1 MKKPFRLLRLIA
13 ISLVTMVFMGG
24 IPVAHAAGFE
34 VQTSDVISVLR
45 NCTPY
50 LVVFAIVLIGA
61 VVICVLARKFEV
73 KKKKLVRGEALVAV
87 ILALA
92 VTLNLLCLGP
102 LSSLL
107 DVVANPAEEISEES
121 RTEAEMLIA
130 DIAGE
135 GTVLVKND
143 GLLPLSTEAKNLNV
157 FGWASTNPCYGGTGS
172 GAVDTSNCVTL
183 LGGLENGGYTLNQTL
198 SDLYVS
204 YAKDRPKATMS
215 AVDWT
220 LPEPTTDY
228 YTDEIMSE
236 AKAFSDTAV
245 IVIARVGGEG
255 TDLPTDFGAVNPD
268 GSPLY
273 TYVDNSDRYAD
284 FTAGQHYLE
293 LSQTE
298 KNLVELVCSNFDDVI
313 VIYNSANAMELGWVD
328 EYPQIKS
335 VICCPGA
342 GETGFNALGK
352 ILSGEVNPSGKLS
365 DTYVY
370 DLTSTPAFNNFGD
383 FTYDNMDEYGWLES
397 NPFTGEEKLNDVNFI
412 NYTEGIYVGYRFYET
427 AYAEAQAGHMSYDYD
442 RAVQY
447 PFGYGLSY
455 TTFSQRISAFATA
468 GDGFD
473 LSVEVTNTGD
483 TAGKDVVELYV
494 TPPYTNGGIEK
505 SAVNL
510 LDFGKTK
517 LLEPGASETID
528 FHVAR
533 EQLVSFD
540 SHGRGC
546 YVLESGDYI
555 ISVRSDAHTVL
566 DEKTYAVDET
576 VVYNSSNPRPS
587 DQTAATAQ
595 FNYARGDDVPYLSR
609 ADGFSN
615 YDEAVAAPTNYTM
628 SEERKANY
636 QNASNYDLSAYD
648 DGQAEM
654 PVTGAENGIKL
665 KDLRGRD
672 FDDPLWD
679 DLLDELSVQDMVDL
693 IAGGGY
699 QTKAVASIEKV
710 GTTDNDGPAT
720 IYNNYTGATGSAYTS
735 GVMLANTWNKEL
747 ACDMGRSIGKEAD
760 ELDVSGWYA
769 PAMNIHRTAFG
780 GRNFEYYSEDGVLSG
795 KIAAEES
802 KGANEYG
809 VYGYMKHFAL
819 NDQETNRIYQM
830 CTWADEQTIREIYL
844 KPFEIA
850 VKEGNIGAVMD
861 GHNYIGDKWAGAS
874 VELNTTVLRDEWGF
888 NGLVSTDMFAGYG
901 YYDADV
907 AVRAGVSSM
916 LNPMNAPDAT
926 MTDTESAASVAAM
939 REACHH
945 TLYTVVNS
953 RAYQD
958 AGQFDMVLW
967 QKILIAFDVA
977 VVILLAIM
985 EAVIIRSWKK
995 KEKVTG

>member
-1 MKKPFRLLRLIA
+1 MKKRARLITA
-13 ISLVTMVFMGG
+13 VLAAG
-24 IPVAHAAGFE
+24 ILAGMTPAAHAAGFE
-34 VQTSDVISVLR
+34 VQTSDIISVLS
-45 NCTPY
+45 NCAPY
-50 LVVFAIVLIGA
+50 LAFFAVALIAAIA
-61 VVICVLARKFEV
+61 VCVLAGKFEA
-73 KKKKLVRGEALVAV
+73 KKKKLIRGEALAA
-87 ILALA
+87 ILLA
-92 VTLNLLCLGP
+92 FVVTVNLLSIFP
-102 LSSLL
+102 LSTLL

-121 RTEAEMLIA
+121 RAEAEALIT

-135 GTVLVKND
+135 GAVLVKND
-143 GLLPLSTEAKNLNV
+143 GLLPLSAETKALNV

-183 LGGLENGGYTLNQTL
+183 LDGIENGGYALNQTL
-198 SDLYVS
+198 ADLYVS
-204 YAKDRPKATMS
+204 YADVRPAATMS

-236 AKAFSDTAV
+236 ARAFSDVAV

-268 GSPLY
+268 GTPMY
-273 TYVDNSDRYAD
+273 TYVDNSDAYPD

-298 KNLVELVCSNFDDVI
+298 KNLVELVCDNFDDVV
-313 VIYNSANAMELGWVD
+313 VIYNSANAMELGWID
-328 EYPQIKS
+328 DYAQIKS

-352 ILSGEVNPSGKLS
+352 MLNGEVNPSGKLS

-370 DLTSTPAFNNFGD
+370 DLTSTAAFKNFGD
-383 FTYDNMDEYGWLES
+383 FTYENMNEFGWLES
-397 NPFTGEEKLNDVNFI
+397 NPFSGEEKLNDVNFV

-427 AYAEAQAGHMSYDYD
+427 AYAEAQAGHMTYDYD
-442 RAVQY
+442 SVVQY

-455 TTFSQRISAFATA
+455 TTFEQKITSFTPAE
-468 GDGFD
+468 DGFD
-473 LSVEVTNTGD
+473 ISVEVTNTGNA
-483 TAGKDVVELYV
+483 AGKDVVELYV
-494 TPPYTNGGIEK
+494 TPPYTNHGIEK

-510 LDFGKTK
+510 LDFGKSK
-517 LLEPGASETID
+517 ALEPGASEIID
-528 FHVAR
+528 FHVNR
-533 EQLVSFD
+533 EELASFD
-540 SHGRGC
+540 DQGYGC

-555 ISVRSDAHTVL
+555 ISARSDAHTVL
-566 DEKTYAVDET
+566 DEMTYTVTET
-576 VVYNSSNPRPS
+576 VVYDTSNPRSS

-595 FNYARGDDVPYLSR
+595 FDFARGDNVIYLSR
-609 ADGFSN
+609 ADGFAN
-615 YDEAVAAPTNYTM
+615 YDEATAAPTNFTM
-628 SEERKANY
+628 SEVRKANY
-636 QNASNYDLSAYD
+636 QNVSNYDLSSYD
-648 DGQAEM
+648 EGQVEM
-654 PVTGAENGIKL
+654 PVTGANNGVKL
-665 KDLRGRD
+665 KDLRGKD
-672 FDDPLWD
+672 YDDSLWD
-679 DLLDELSVQDMVDL
+679 ELLDELSVQDMVDL

-699 QTKAVASIEKV
+699 QTKAITSIGKV

-720 IYNNYTGATGSAYTS
+720 IYNNYTGSTGSAYTS
-735 GVMLANTWNKEL
+735 GVMLANTWSKDL
-747 ACDMGRSIGKEAD
+747 AFKMGSSIGREAD

-795 KIAAEES
+795 KIAAEEV
-802 KGANEYG
+802 KGANQYG
-809 VYGYMKHFAL
+809 VYGYMKHFAF
-819 NDQETNRIYQM
+819 NDQETNRIYQL
-830 CTWADEQTIREIYL
+830 CTWINEQAIREIYL
-844 KPFEIA
+844 KPFEIT

-861 GHNYIGDKWAGAS
+861 GHNYIGDKWTGSS

-907 AVRAGVSSM
+907 AIRAGVSSM

-926 MTDTESAASVAAM
+926 VTDTESAASVAAM

-958 AGQFDMVLW
+958 GSSFDMVLW

-977 VVILLAIM
+977 VVIILA
-985 EAVIIRSWKK
+985 AVEFVLIRKYKK
-995 KEKVTG
+995 QALSA

>member
-1 MKKPFRLLRLIA
+1 MKKGSRLITA
-13 ISLVTMVFMGG
+13 VLAAG
-24 IPVAHAAGFE
+24 ILAGMTPVAHAAGFE
-34 VQTSDVISVLR
+34 VQTSDIISVLS
-45 NCTPY
+45 NCVPY
-50 LVVFAIVLIGA
+50 LAFFGVVLIAA
-61 VVICVLARKFEV
+61 VVACILAGKSEAKKRK
-73 KKKKLVRGEALVAV
+73 LIRGEALAA
-87 ILALA
+87 ILLALA
-92 VTLNLLCLGP
+92 VMVNLLCVFP
-102 LSSLL
+102 LSTLL
-107 DVVANPAEEISEES
+107 DVVANPAGEISEQS
-121 RTEAEMLIA
+121 RVEAEALIA

-135 GTVLVKND
+135 GAVLVKND
-143 GLLPLSTEAKNLNV
+143 GLLPLSAETKALNV

-172 GAVDTSNCVTL
+172 GAVDTSTCVTL
-183 LGGLENGGYTLNQTL
+183 LRGIENGGYALNQAL

-204 YAKDRPKATMS
+204 YADTRPAATMS

-220 LPEPTTDY
+220 LPEPTSDY
-228 YTDEIMSE
+228 YTDEIMTE
-236 AKAFSDTAV
+236 AKTFSDTAV

-273 TYVDNSDRYAD
+273 TYVNNSDEYPD

-298 KNLVELVCSNFDDVI
+298 KNLVDLVCANFDKVI

-328 EYPQIKS
+328 DYTQIKS

-370 DLTSTPAFNNFGD
+370 DLTSTAAFQNFGD
-383 FTYDNMDEYGWLES
+383 FTYENMDEYGWLES
-397 NPFTGEEKLNDVNFI
+397 NPFTGDEKLNNVNFV
-412 NYTEGIYVGYRFYET
+412 NYTESIYVGYRFYET
-427 AYAEAQAGHMSYDYD
+427 AYAEAQAGHMTYDYD
-442 RAVQY
+442 SIVQY

-455 TTFSQRISAFATA
+455 TTFEQKITSFVSV

-473 LSVEVTNTGD
+473 ISIEVTNTGN

-494 TPPYTNGGIEK
+494 TPPYTNHGIEK

-510 LDFGKTK
+510 LDFGKTRT
-517 LLEPGASETID
+517 LEPGASETID
-528 FHVAR
+528 FHVNR
-533 EQLVSFD
+533 EELASFD
-540 SHGRGC
+540 DQGHGC
-546 YVLESGDYI
+546 YVLENGDYI
-555 ISVRSDAHTVL
+555 ISARSDAHTVL
-566 DEKTYAVDET
+566 DVKTYTVAET
-576 VVYNSSNPRPS
+576 VIYDTANPRS
-587 DQTAATAQ
+587 TDQTAAIAQ
-595 FNYARGDDVPYLSR
+595 FDFARGDDVTYLSR
-609 ADGFSN
+609 ADGFAN
-615 YDEAVAAPTNYTM
+615 YDEATAAPTNYTM
-628 SEERKANY
+628 SEVRKANY
-636 QNASNYDLSAYD
+636 HNASNYDLSSYD

-654 PVTGAENGIKL
+654 PVTNAKNGVKL
-665 KDLRGRD
+665 KDLRGKD
-672 FDDPLWD
+672 YNDGLWN
-679 DLLDELSVQDMVDL
+679 DLLDELSIQDMVDL

-699 QTKAVASIEKV
+699 QTRAITSIEKV

-735 GVMLANTWNKEL
+735 GVMLANTWSKDL
-747 ACDMGRSIGKEAD
+747 AYKMGCSIGREAD

-830 CTWADEQTIREIYL
+830 CTWVNEQAIREIYL

-907 AVRAGVSSM
+907 AIRAGVSSM

-926 MTDTESAASVAAM
+926 VTDTQSAASVAAM

-953 RAYQD
+953 RAYQND
-958 AGQFDMVLW
+958 NSVDMVLW
-967 QKILIAFDVA
+967 QKILVAFDVV
-977 VVILLAIM
+977 VVIALAAMEFIM
-985 EAVIIRSWKK
+985 IRKYKSKS
-995 KEKVTG
+995 